1 MQNLDKSIYDEVFK
15 KLANKHPLPNV
26 HYEEIS
32 EKRTIWNQKIN
43 RELPSDMAN
52 IIANHVASKFFEIDK
67 NNKNEVLEILKN
79 ANMLMFK
86 EFVIIDLLVKEQ
98 HKHVDLFNSFT
109 NPSLVMPWLGE
120 YIELT
125 TAAVNELGD
134 FRNETFALFNEIV
147 ERFIP
152 KSILEQL

>member
-1 MQNLDKSIYDEVFK
+1 MQNLNKNIYEEVLK
-15 KLANKHPLPNV
+15 KLANKHPLPSI

-32 EKRTIWNQKIN
+32 EKRQIWNHKIN
-43 RELPSDMAN
+43 RELPGDMAN
-52 IIANHVASKFFEIDK
+52 IIANHVVSKFFEIDK

-79 ANMLMFK
+79 ANMLMFQ

-109 NPSLVMPWLGE
+109 NPNLVMPWLGE

-125 TAAVNELGD
+125 TVAVNELGE

-152 KSILEQL
+152 KLILEQL